1 MQNITVL
8 LDECTDNNVLG
19 VLVVDGHS
27 MKEVQEQF
35 YFYKTHKLD
44 SWTIDGFVEY
54 LSNKK
59 QWTVCLYSEVNT
71 MVI

>member
-1 MQNITVL
+1 MQNITVI
-8 LDECTDNNVLG
+8 LDECTDNHILG

-35 YFYKTHKLD
+35 HFYKTHKLD
-44 SWTIDGFVEY
+44 SWTIEDFVEY

-59 QWTVCLYSEVNT
+59 QWIVCLYNEVNT
-71 MVI
+71 MVV